1 MTKVFICKPCEKMN
15 KSYRGTRIM
24 VRKHLREEHNIQS
37 SKTLNESRKKY
48 VSPVTIEMRS
58 EEI

>member
-1 MTKVFICKPCEKMN
+1 
-15 KSYRGTRIM
+15 M